1 MLKFSKQI
9 ILIAIILFAIPV
21 FSQNKK
27 ALQGKREQIEKDIK
41 YTNKLLEKTK
51 KNKEK
56 SLAYLSVL
64 SKQLKNRE
72 ELLQM
77 LNIEIRFIE
86 KQIGKTTI
94 KIAENQI
101 IIEEK
106 KKELI
111 KLEQEYTKMIYYAY
125 KNKHSFDNWVFIFS
139 SKSFN
144 QAYKRLK
151 YLKQYAQHR
160 KIQAEIITSTKE
172 ELTQEIVD
180 LENQKINLQKDKE
193 NKKALIASKK
203 MEVKELERQKRDK
216 KRLIKKL
223 KESESH
229 FKKELQKQ
237 QHVAKELDEKIRKII
252 EEEIKKVRAKEKKGN
267 KKGFALTPEAKALS
281 DNFLENKGELPW
293 PLDKG
298 IIVQGFGKQQHEVF
312 KNIETYNNGIDIVT
326 DKGTKV
332 RAVFDGKVSRIFLIK
347 GEGKVILI
355 NHGEYFSVYSG
366 LTQLSVQMGEKVYSK
381 QEIGVVMTDENKQ
394 KTHLHFEIWKNYEKQ
409 NPSHWLYKAH

>member
-9 ILIAIILFAIPV
+9 IFIAILLFAMPV

-27 ALQGKREQIEKDIK
+27 ALQEKREQIEKDIK
-41 YTNKLLEKTK
+41 YTNKLLKKTK

-56 SLAYLSVL
+56 SLAYLKVL
-64 SKQLKNRE
+64 STQLKNRE

-77 LNIEIRFIE
+77 LNIEISFIE
-86 KQIGKTTI
+86 KQIGETTI
-94 KIAENQI
+94 KIVENRK

-111 KLEQEYTKMIYYAY
+111 KLKQDYAKMIYYAD
-125 KNKHSFDNWVFIFS
+125 KNKHSFDSWVFIFS

-151 YLKQYAQHR
+151 YLKQYTQHR
-160 KIQAEIITSTKE
+160 KIQAEIIIRIKE
-172 ELTQEIVD
+172 ELKKEIAD

-193 NKKALIASKK
+193 NKKALIGSKK
-203 MEVKELERQKRDK
+203 IEVKELETQKTDK
-216 KRLIKKL
+216 KTLIKKL
-223 KESESH
+223 KKSESR
-229 FKKELQKQ
+229 FKKELQKKQ
-237 QHVAKELDEKIRKII
+237 LASKELDEKIRKII
-252 EEEIKKVRAKEKKGN
+252 EEEIKKARAKEKKE
-267 KKGFALTPEAKALS
+267 GFTLTPEAKRIS
-281 DNFLENKGELPW
+281 DNFLENKGTLPW

-312 KNIETYNNGIDIVT
+312 KNIEIYNNGIDIAT
-326 DKGTKV
+326 DEGAKV

-366 LTQLSVQMGEKVYSK
+366 LTEVSIQMEEKIYSK
-381 QEIGVVMTDENKQ
+381 QEIGTKHIFILRFGKIMKNRTLPIGFIRLTNK
-394 KTHLHFEIWKNYEKQ
+394 EITIFVN
-409 NPSHWLYKAH
+409 

>member
-56 SLAYLSVL
+56 SLAYLRVL

-72 ELLQM
+72 QLLQM
-77 LNIEIRFIE
+77 LNIEIRLIE

-94 KIAENQI
+94 KIAENQTT
-101 IIEEK
+101 IEEK

-111 KLEQEYTKMIYYAY
+111 KLEQEYIKMIYYAY
-125 KNKHSFDNWVFIFS
+125 KNKNSFDNWGFIFS
-139 SKSFN
+139 SKNFN

-203 MEVKELERQKRDK
+203 MEVKELEKQKRDK
-216 KRLIKKL
+216 KTLIKKL

-237 QHVAKELDEKIRKII
+237 QYVAKELDEKIRKII

-326 DKGTKV
+326 DKGAKV

-381 QEIGVVMTDENKQ
+381 QEIGVVMTDANKQ

>member
-1 MLKFSKQI
+1 MLKLSKQI

-56 SLAYLSVL
+56 SLAYLRVL

-72 ELLQM
+72 QLLQM
-77 LNIEIRFIE
+77 LNIEIRLIE

-94 KIAENQI
+94 KIAENQTT
-101 IIEEK
+101 IEEK

-111 KLEQEYTKMIYYAY
+111 KLEQEYIKMIYYAY
-125 KNKHSFDNWVFIFS
+125 KNKHSFDNWGFIFS
-139 SKSFN
+139 SKNFN

-203 MEVKELERQKRDK
+203 MEVKELER
-216 KRLIKKL
+216 
-223 KESESH
+223 
-229 FKKELQKQ
+229 
-237 QHVAKELDEKIRKII
+237 
-252 EEEIKKVRAKEKKGN
+252 
-267 KKGFALTPEAKALS
+267 
-281 DNFLENKGELPW
+281 
-293 PLDKG
+293 
-298 IIVQGFGKQQHEVF
+298 
-312 KNIETYNNGIDIVT
+312 
-326 DKGTKV
+326 
-332 RAVFDGKVSRIFLIK
+332 
-347 GEGKVILI
+347 
-355 NHGEYFSVYSG
+355 
-366 LTQLSVQMGEKVYSK
+366 
-381 QEIGVVMTDENKQ
+381 
-394 KTHLHFEIWKNYEKQ
+394 
-409 NPSHWLYKAH
+409 